1 MTKELGGSGP
11 QKWKTSPHAWASG
24 GGGGDSA
31 LPRRKRT
38 NKKADRRGRR
48 KAYGDWVK
56 FAVPTSIRWVP
67 PSRRL
72 MRIRCARASSQ
83 QSVVS
88 SSRFFSGSPASTP
101 FRRQPT
107 TASQT
112 RPGSAGAGK
121 DTFLGPPD
129 QPARRRPR

>member
-56 FAVPTSIRWVP
+56 FAGADQHPVGADTPG
-67 PSRRL
+67 
-72 MRIRCARASSQ
+72 ADAS
-83 QSVVS
+83 
-88 SSRFFSGSPASTP
+88 PIH
-101 FRRQPT
+101 
-107 TASQT
+107 
-112 RPGSAGAGK
+112 
-121 DTFLGPPD
+121 
-129 QPARRRPR
+129 